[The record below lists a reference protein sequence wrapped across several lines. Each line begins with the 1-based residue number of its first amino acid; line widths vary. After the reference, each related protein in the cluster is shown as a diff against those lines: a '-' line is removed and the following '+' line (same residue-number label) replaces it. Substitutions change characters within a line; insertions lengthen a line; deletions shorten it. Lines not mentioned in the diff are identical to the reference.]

1 MIGRVLAQPQD
12 ILDFD
17 PERPIDWTPAPHRD
31 VVLVPWGEVDPGGA
45 RRAAGMFDAQ
55 SHFLPDGHCWRYPGG
70 PITVPPI
77 PPDIDDRVERLTGRW
92 LFGGLFYAHF
102 GHFLVETTTRLW
114 AAEQIADL
122 EGIIFYPK
130 QRMTHEWRFIRG
142 LVPFFAQCGLG
153 HLKIRAPQ
161 KPVVIDEVLTP
172 PPGFGM
178 GEMMAGRPE
187 YRDWVRRALGR
198 DVAPL
203 GAENIY
209 VSRAQL
215 PSKRGSILL
224 ETRLEAL
231 MKAAGYAI
239 MHPQEIPLELQI
251 AQWKAAKRIVGLDGS
266 ALHLAAMLARPDAQV
281 ALINRGPS
289 QNIDDYIRQF
299 HHFAGITPTRIEALS
314 GFFHPEG
321 RRIVKREVYATLDF
335 PAAGRALAA
344 AGFIDSDTGWTEP
357 AAAALEAAKA
367 EVAAGLSVNLSY
379 KTIGEWG

>member
-1 MIGRVLAQPQD
+1 D
-12 ILDFD
+12 
-17 PERPIDWTPAPHRD
+17 RPIDWHGTSHRD
-31 VVLVPWGEVDPGGA
+31 VVLIPWGEVDPGGA

-55 SHFLPDGHCWRYPGG
+55 SRFLPYGHCWRYPGG

-77 PPDIDDRVERLTGRW
+77 PPEIDDKVERLQGRW

-114 AAEQIADL
+114 AAPQIADL
-122 EGIIFYPK
+122 AGIVFYPK

-161 KPVVIDEVLTP
+161 SPVLIDEVMTP

-187 YRDWVRRALGR
+187 YRDWVRDALGR
-198 DVAPL
+198 DVEPL

-209 VSRAQL
+209 VSRARL
-215 PSKRGSILL
+215 PSKRGAIML
-224 ETRLEAL
+224 ETRLEEL
-231 MKAAGYAI
+231 MAAAGYTI
-239 MHPQEIPLELQI
+239 FHPQEIPLELQI

-266 ALHLAAMLARPDAQV
+266 ALHLAAMLAGPDTQV

-289 QNIDDYIRQF
+289 QNIDDYMRQF
-299 HHFAGITPTRIEALS
+299 HHFAGITPARIEALS
-314 GFFHPEG
+314 GFYHPQG

-335 PAAGRALAA
+335 PLAGRLLLE
-344 AGFIDSDTGWTEP
+344 AGFIDTADGWHDPETAQL
-357 AAAALEAAKA
+357 AAAQA
-367 EVAAGLSVNLSY
+367 EIEAGLSLGLDF

>member
-1 MIGRVLAQPQD
+1 MLAQPQD

-77 PPDIDDRVERLTGRW
+77 PPDIDDRVERLQGRW

-114 AAEQIADL
+114 AAEQLADL
-122 EGIIFYPK
+122 EGIVFYPK

-299 HHFAGITPTRIEALS
+299 RHFAGITPTRIEALS